1 MSPAQQRGIALWAAL
16 LSAVVCLGF
25 LPVSRLVSV
34 LVMLAM
40 IGLIIAF
47 WYIGSRRAE
56 PDVTLHLD
64 DLPEATY
71 RQPVVL
77 VCGDLPLTWPQSSPV
92 LTVTQ
97 GCWIR
102 VEDHQD
108 LEQVARQVL
117 WLRPDW
123 GRQLS
128 VMVSV
133 CPQKHAD
140 SERLTS
146 RLLALRWQ
154 ISQLRKETGH
164 SVPLV
169 LNGQVGSAMT
179 NDMLWQAAIAGE
191 GMRVWRESS
200 APSSI
205 AAWVTTGG
213 SPAMQQQVLM
223 NSLMGWFHK
232 HVKAVFMDENP
243 DVPVIAPVAVLWGMG
258 PILAGSLATSVWTA
272 WLSRH
277 TAMQRVTGWQP
288 VGTDSTVISPFP
300 DFILP
305 LLPEGSGLTSQA
317 RTWRCVLSL
326 FTLAAIAAL
335 LSSGWNNRQLL
346 HRVSFDI
353 SKEMMLM
360 KSGSLT
366 LQAPVDQGY
375 GIKIQQPLRVIQG
388 VVTGFERLGTS
399 RDETHYALTLRPRLA
414 LLDRSHQNAI
424 YQDMS
429 VPQIVEKILR
439 ERHGMRGQDFLFSL
453 TREYPRR
460 EQVMQYGENDLHFIT
475 RLLGEVGI
483 WFRFTTDTRLNIDV
497 VEFYDGQQG
506 YEKGLT
512 LPSVPPSG
520 QHSQG
525 VDAVWGM
532 ESHHSVVQKQV
543 STRDYN
549 YRQAT
554 QDMNAQVDVTRGD
567 TTTYGEAYHYADNYL
582 TPGIAYERHPAPESG
597 AFYARIRH
605 ERYLNGQTQARAIT
619 SSPALSPGQVLKV
632 TGGYEVAEVFA
643 RGVVITAM
651 RSHARRDE
659 DFCIHFDGIPD
670 SADFSFRPEPG
681 PRPVMAGTLPARV
694 TSTTEN
700 DTYGH
705 IDKDGRYRVNMLFDR
720 DSWETGFESLW
731 VRQSRPYAGDT
742 YGLHLPLLA
751 GTGSACS
758 LIVTFA
764 CTSVTRTA

>member
-47 WYIGSRRAE
+47 WYIASRRAE

-353 SKEMMLM
+353 ARYDSISMDNYDQKASAVAILRADAVLLDDLARNGVPARLGLGLYQGERLRMPVLEAIRSYVPPPPKPQPKPKPISKIVRLDSMSLFDSGKFVLKAGSTKMLVNSLVGI
-360 KSGSLT
+360 KAKPGWLIVVSGHTDNTGNPQLNQMLSLKRAEAVRNWMRDT
-366 LQAPVDQGY
+366 GDVPESCFAVQGY
-375 GIKIQQPLRVIQG
+375 GESRPVATNDTPEGRALNRRVEIS
-388 VVTGFERLGTS
+388 L
-399 RDETHYALTLRPRLA
+399 
-414 LLDRSHQNAI
+414 
-424 YQDMS
+424 
-429 VPQIVEKILR
+429 VPQANAC
-439 ERHGMRGQDFLFSL
+439 Q
-453 TREYPRR
+453 
-460 EQVMQYGENDLHFIT
+460 
-475 RLLGEVGI
+475 
-483 WFRFTTDTRLNIDV
+483 
-497 VEFYDGQQG
+497 
-506 YEKGLT
+506 
-512 LPSVPPSG
+512 LPG
-520 QHSQG
+520 
-525 VDAVWGM
+525 
-532 ESHHSVVQKQV
+532 K
-543 STRDYN
+543 
-549 YRQAT
+549 
-554 QDMNAQVDVTRGD
+554 
-567 TTTYGEAYHYADNYL
+567 
-582 TPGIAYERHPAPESG
+582 HPAPSQDDG
-597 AFYARIRH
+597 ASQ
-605 ERYLNGQTQARAIT
+605 LNG
-619 SSPALSPGQVLKV
+619 
-632 TGGYEVAEVFA
+632 E
-643 RGVVITAM
+643 
-651 RSHARRDE
+651 
-659 DFCIHFDGIPD
+659 
-670 SADFSFRPEPG
+670 
-681 PRPVMAGTLPARV
+681 
-694 TSTTEN
+694 
-700 DTYGH
+700 
-705 IDKDGRYRVNMLFDR
+705 
-720 DSWETGFESLW
+720 
-731 VRQSRPYAGDT
+731 
-742 YGLHLPLLA
+742 
-751 GTGSACS
+751 
-758 LIVTFA
+758 
-764 CTSVTRTA
+764 

>member
-117 WLRPDW
+117 WLLPDW

-353 SKEMMLM
+353 ARYDSISMDNYDQKASAVAILRADAVLLDDLARNGVPARLGLGLYQGERLRMPVLEAIRSYVPPPPKPQPKPKPIPKIVRLDSMSLFDSGKFVLKAGSTKMLVNSLVGI
-360 KSGSLT
+360 KAKPGWLIVVSGHTDNTGNPQLNQMLSLKRAEAVRNWMRDT
-366 LQAPVDQGY
+366 GDVPESCFAVQGY
-375 GIKIQQPLRVIQG
+375 GESRPVATNDTPEGRALNRRVEIS
-388 VVTGFERLGTS
+388 L
-399 RDETHYALTLRPRLA
+399 
-414 LLDRSHQNAI
+414 
-424 YQDMS
+424 
-429 VPQIVEKILR
+429 VPQANAC
-439 ERHGMRGQDFLFSL
+439 Q
-453 TREYPRR
+453 
-460 EQVMQYGENDLHFIT
+460 
-475 RLLGEVGI
+475 
-483 WFRFTTDTRLNIDV
+483 
-497 VEFYDGQQG
+497 
-506 YEKGLT
+506 
-512 LPSVPPSG
+512 LPG
-520 QHSQG
+520 
-525 VDAVWGM
+525 
-532 ESHHSVVQKQV
+532 K
-543 STRDYN
+543 
-549 YRQAT
+549 
-554 QDMNAQVDVTRGD
+554 
-567 TTTYGEAYHYADNYL
+567 
-582 TPGIAYERHPAPESG
+582 HPAPSQDDG
-597 AFYARIRH
+597 ASQ
-605 ERYLNGQTQARAIT
+605 LNG
-619 SSPALSPGQVLKV
+619 
-632 TGGYEVAEVFA
+632 E
-643 RGVVITAM
+643 
-651 RSHARRDE
+651 
-659 DFCIHFDGIPD
+659 
-670 SADFSFRPEPG
+670 
-681 PRPVMAGTLPARV
+681 
-694 TSTTEN
+694 
-700 DTYGH
+700 
-705 IDKDGRYRVNMLFDR
+705 
-720 DSWETGFESLW
+720 
-731 VRQSRPYAGDT
+731 
-742 YGLHLPLLA
+742 
-751 GTGSACS
+751 
-758 LIVTFA
+758 
-764 CTSVTRTA
+764 

>member
-25 LPVSRLVSV
+25 LPVSRLVSG

-47 WYIGSRRAE
+47 WYIASRRAE
-56 PDVTLHLD
+56 PDVILHLD

-288 VGTDSTVISPFP
+288 VGTDSTIISPFP

-335 LSSGWNNRQLL
+335 LSSGWNNRQLV

-353 SKEMMLM
+353 ARYDSISMDNYDQKASAVAILRADAVLLDDLARNGVPARLGLGLYQGERLRMPVLEAIRSYVPPPPKPQPKPKPVPKIVRLDSMSLFDSGKFVLKAGSTKMLVNSLVGI
-360 KSGSLT
+360 KAKPGWLIVVSGHTDNTGNPQLNQMLSLKRAEAVRNWMRDT
-366 LQAPVDQGY
+366 GDVPESCFAVQGY
-375 GIKIQQPLRVIQG
+375 GESRPVATNDTPEGRALNRRVEIS
-388 VVTGFERLGTS
+388 L
-399 RDETHYALTLRPRLA
+399 
-414 LLDRSHQNAI
+414 
-424 YQDMS
+424 
-429 VPQIVEKILR
+429 VPQANAC
-439 ERHGMRGQDFLFSL
+439 Q
-453 TREYPRR
+453 
-460 EQVMQYGENDLHFIT
+460 
-475 RLLGEVGI
+475 
-483 WFRFTTDTRLNIDV
+483 
-497 VEFYDGQQG
+497 
-506 YEKGLT
+506 
-512 LPSVPPSG
+512 LPG
-520 QHSQG
+520 
-525 VDAVWGM
+525 
-532 ESHHSVVQKQV
+532 K
-543 STRDYN
+543 
-549 YRQAT
+549 
-554 QDMNAQVDVTRGD
+554 
-567 TTTYGEAYHYADNYL
+567 
-582 TPGIAYERHPAPESG
+582 HPAPSQDDG
-597 AFYARIRH
+597 ASQ
-605 ERYLNGQTQARAIT
+605 LNG
-619 SSPALSPGQVLKV
+619 
-632 TGGYEVAEVFA
+632 E
-643 RGVVITAM
+643 
-651 RSHARRDE
+651 
-659 DFCIHFDGIPD
+659 
-670 SADFSFRPEPG
+670 
-681 PRPVMAGTLPARV
+681 
-694 TSTTEN
+694 
-700 DTYGH
+700 
-705 IDKDGRYRVNMLFDR
+705 
-720 DSWETGFESLW
+720 
-731 VRQSRPYAGDT
+731 
-742 YGLHLPLLA
+742 
-751 GTGSACS
+751 
-758 LIVTFA
+758 
-764 CTSVTRTA
+764 